1 MRRKSNLLIFFV
13 CAATTLPKTIFFG
26 WWPCSHQPPFVV
38 SVTLPVKL
46 PCIVRNRNWAQ
57 NNKDLQKNRKSYNI
71 LLLSTFSKRC
81 TKHSS
86 WNDRKQ
92 SMVFSQ
98 LLLKGESSRESQPF
112 GMLWQF
118 RSNDFFFLLSCHIWK
133 VAREEHF
140 TQDLNFFL
148 NFLSTI
154 SSWQKPHHAIWY
166 VLFIVIADF
175 CPFSRNLDLMLCW

>member
-1 MRRKSNLLIFFV
+1 MREKKKNENPQNYFAWKWVAIKCDANRTYWFFLCVQLL
-13 CAATTLPKTIFFG
+13 LYQKPFFG

-118 RSNDFFFLLSCHIWK
+118 RSNDFFFCLVVTFGK
-133 VAREEHF
+133 
-140 TQDLNFFL
+140 
-148 NFLSTI
+148 
-154 SSWQKPHHAIWY
+154 
-166 VLFIVIADF
+166 
-175 CPFSRNLDLMLCW
+175 

>member
-1 MRRKSNLLIFFV
+1 MREKKKKTRTHKITLRECESQLNATQIEPIDFFLCV
-13 CAATTLPKTIFFG
+13 CSYYSTKNHFLG

-118 RSNDFFFLLSCHIWK
+118 RSNDFFF
-133 VAREEHF
+133 A
-140 TQDLNFFL
+140 
-148 NFLSTI
+148 
-154 SSWQKPHHAIWY
+154 
-166 VLFIVIADF
+166 
-175 CPFSRNLDLMLCW
+175 